1 MATGTSLAP
10 VGREKWQPEQVPPFP
25 TVALKALNLIAG
37 TDTSLLEL
45 CNLIR
50 PDPAFSTEVLRI
62 ANSPLVAFSKEVTNV
77 LQASM
82 LLGFRRLRSVII
94 TVGLRTYLEQSFTP
108 LLKSCWRHSVACGII
123 AERAAKACA
132 LDKDFAYTSGVL
144 HDLGRVVL
152 AVSRPQEYACLVE
165 QGADD
170 PQQFLHAERARLG
183 IDHCQAGGVLVTE
196 WALPPAFFPIT
207 TCHHDANHHDRKAE
221 AASADSIVPLS
232 CALGEVLGFGVVE
245 YRNARNYADIV
256 ENFPAPARGIFPAEK
271 DRFAEEI
278 GAEIALIEAE

>member
-1 MATGTSLAP
+1 MAP

-25 TVALKALNLIAG
+25 AVALKALNLIAG

-50 PDPAFSTEVLRI
+50 PDPAFSAEVLRI

-94 TVGLRTYLEQSFTP
+94 TVGLRTYMAHGFTP

-132 LDKDFAYTSGVL
+132 LDKDFAYTGGVL

-152 AVSRPQEYACLVE
+152 AVSRPEEYARLVE
-165 QGADD
+165 QGAED

-183 IDHCQAGGVLVTE
+183 IDHCHAGGVLVTE

-207 TCHHDANHHDRKAE
+207 TCHHDGKAE

-232 CALGEVLGFGVVE
+232 CLMGEVLGFGVVE
-245 YRNARNYADIV
+245 YRSARNYADIV
-256 ENFPAPARGIFPAEK
+256 KNFPAPARGIFPAER